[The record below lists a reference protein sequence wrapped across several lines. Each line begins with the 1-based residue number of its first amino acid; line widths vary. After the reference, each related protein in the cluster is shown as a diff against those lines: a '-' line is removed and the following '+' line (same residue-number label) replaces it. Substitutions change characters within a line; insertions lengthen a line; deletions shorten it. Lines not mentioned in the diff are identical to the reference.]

1 MAFHAMCRVRLPL
14 TYPQLTARA
23 QHPPPSE
30 FAYDCQLSDDQSLLP
45 VAVAAAGTD
54 SAERS
59 GSCTARA
66 STAWENASLFEFPL
80 CLSRA
85 CLDQMI
91 ICSLKWRKKT
101 RFLTWK
107 NALL

>member
-1 MAFHAMCRVRLPL
+1 M

-45 VAVAAAGTD
+45 VAVAVAGTD

-66 STAWENASLFEFPL
+66 STAY
-80 CLSRA
+80 
-85 CLDQMI
+85 
-91 ICSLKWRKKT
+91 KKT
-101 RFLTWK
+101 RLFLSFPMFVPSLSWQ
-107 NALL
+107 NDHF